1 MSCIDQ
7 AIVWDGFGI
16 DERSFFN
23 GVCVAVM
30 KNVMLSVNRVTFS
43 GLWLSQSEALDL
55 CSVIPVTWAEH
66 GDKPRM
72 MGWQDTTEHSGSSME
87 GDIDLT

>member
-7 AIVWDGFGI
+7 AIVWDGFCN

-23 GVCVAVM
+23 GLCRRDEECDVIS
-30 KNVMLSVNRVTFS
+30 KQSDF
-43 GLWLSQSEALDL
+43 LWLMTVVWSFCTCVLLSLSPGQSLE
-55 CSVIPVTWAEH
+55 INP
-66 GDKPRM
+66 
-72 MGWQDTTEHSGSSME
+72 GWWDGRHTTEHSGSSME